1 MLVTVASYWLPYEAH
16 LARSKLEAE
25 GIPAALADEHTI
37 EAQWLFSNALG
48 GVKVMVH
55 PLYADAARAILAADF
70 SASVDAMTG
79 AEEGSAAAVHRAA
92 RADRQRRNGWA
103 ARLLCRLRRL
113 SSPRPPRGR
122 HNHRN

>member
-16 LARSKLEAE
+16 LARSKLEAQ

-37 EAQWLFSNALG
+37 EAQWLFANALG

-70 SASVDAMTG
+70 SALVDTPEENGNERATYTGWIESARKLSVDG
-79 AEEGSAAAVHRAA
+79 AKLRVLE
-92 RADRQRRNGWA
+92 
-103 ARLLCRLRRL
+103 RLRRL
-113 SSPRPPRGR
+113 LGQVARRGR
-122 HNHRN
+122 DR